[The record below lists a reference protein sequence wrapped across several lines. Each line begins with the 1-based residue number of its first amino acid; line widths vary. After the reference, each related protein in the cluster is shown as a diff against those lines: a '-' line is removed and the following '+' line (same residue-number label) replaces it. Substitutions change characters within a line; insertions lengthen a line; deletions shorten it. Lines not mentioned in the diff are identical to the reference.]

1 VWKETRR
8 KKSRVRLQGHWGE
21 GESCDACEQRRFCLE
36 VVMNWV
42 CNDVCDES
50 CIHACARIVRALKGL
65 ISFVTEKTGASMT
78 W

>member
-1 VWKETRR
+1 
-8 KKSRVRLQGHWGE
+8 
-21 GESCDACEQRRFCLE
+21 
-36 VVMNWV
+36 MNWV

-50 CIHACARIVRALKGL
+50 CIHACARIVSALKGL